1 MEELVNLDL
10 AYATTIH
17 KAMGSEYETVIMP
30 LLKAHT
36 VMLYRNLL
44 YTAITRAKQRVV
56 LVGQKAVLFMAIHR
70 NEIGRRNTSLGERI
84 CLYYRAFAKSTGMA
98 IPTAMEEKLKNA
110 G

>member
-1 MEELVNLDL
+1 MVNLDL

-44 YTAITRAKQRVV
+44 YTGITRAKKRVV
-56 LVGQKAVLFMAIHR
+56 LIGQKQVLFMAIHR
-70 NEIGRRNTSLGERI
+70 NEIVKRNTLLGKRI
-84 CLYYRAFAKSTGMA
+84 GMYYKAYAKRAG
-98 IPTAMEEKLKNA
+98 IPIPAALEEELKYA